1 MSRQRP
7 TWPEIPDALRDLIEA
22 RVGEVTAW
30 TSHDGG
36 YSPGPALTL
45 TTATDRVFVKA
56 ADVTEH
62 PLSADLHRREARTAA
77 LLPST
82 VPAPALRWSVDSDET
97 SDWVV
102 LGFDAVDGR
111 SPRVP
116 WSSDDV
122 RAVAV
127 VVETIAQIPAPA
139 GLPEF
144 SDSMTFDGWR
154 TLAGSDATGI
164 ERYDPWALANL
175 ARLAAIEPTWTEA
188 VAGDVLVHQDL
199 RGDNVL
205 LTGRG
210 AVVVDWPYAS
220 RGAAFC
226 DLVGWLPSLKLE
238 GGPDPEEMVASTRVG
253 READPEALTT
263 LVVALA
269 GYFVSASLQPP
280 PPGIPHVR
288 AFQRAQGE
296 VCLDWLKLRLG

>member
-7 TWPEIPDALRDLIEA
+7 TWPELPDALRDLIQA
-22 RVGEVTAW
+22 RVGQVTTW

-45 TTATDRVFVKA
+45 TTATDRMFVKA
-56 ADVTEH
+56 ADATEH
-62 PLSADLHRREARTAA
+62 PVSADLHRREGRTAA

-82 VPAPALRWSVDSDET
+82 VPAPALRWSADSDEA
-97 SDWVV
+97 SPWVV

-111 SPRVP
+111 SPRDP

-122 RAVAV
+122 RAVAE
-127 VVETIAQIPAPA
+127 VVETIADIPAPA

-144 SDSMTFDGWR
+144 STSMTFDGWR
-154 TLAGSDATGI
+154 TLAGSDAAGI
-164 ERYDPWALANL
+164 ETYDPWTLTNL
-175 ARLAAIEPTWTEA
+175 ERLAAIEPTWTEA

-205 LTGRG
+205 LTDRG

-253 READPEALTT
+253 READPDALTT

-269 GYFVSASLQPP
+269 GFFVSASLQPP

-296 VCLDWLKLRLG
+296 VCLDWLKLRLV

>member
-1 MSRQRP
+1 MTRQRP
-7 TWPEIPDALRDLIEA
+7 TWPELPDNLRGIIETRTGA
-22 RVGEVTAW
+22 VTAW

-45 TTATDRVFVKA
+45 TTATGRVFVKA
-56 ADVTEH
+56 ADAVEH
-62 PLSADLHRREARTAA
+62 PFSADLHRREALTTA
-77 LLPST
+77 LLPSN
-82 VPAPALRWSVDSDET
+82 VPAPALRWSVDSDAA

-116 WSSDDV
+116 WSAEDV
-122 RAVAV
+122 RSVAD
-127 VVETIAQIPAPA
+127 VVETLAAIPAPA

-144 SDSMTFDGWR
+144 RDSMTFDGWR
-154 TLAGSDATGI
+154 SLAGDASGLET
-164 ERYDPWALANL
+164 YDPWAVANL
-175 ARLAAIEPTWTEA
+175 DRLAGIEPSWTEA

-205 LTGRG
+205 LTAGG

-263 LVVALA
+263 FVVALA
-269 GYFVSASLQPP
+269 GFFVHGSLQPP

-296 VCLDWLKLRLG
+296 VCLDWLKVRLG

>member
-1 MSRQRP
+1 MTRPRP
-7 TWPEIPDALRDLIEA
+7 TWPELPADLRGLIEA
-22 RVGEVTAW
+22 RVGEVTEW

-45 TTATDRVFVKA
+45 TTATGRVFVKA
-56 ADVTEH
+56 ADAVEH
-62 PLSADLHRREARTAA
+62 PFSADLHRREARATA
-77 LLPST
+77 LLPSN
-82 VPAPALRWSVDSDET
+82 VPAPALRWFVDSDAS

-102 LGFDAVDGR
+102 LAFDAVDGR
-111 SPRVP
+111 SPRTP
-116 WSSDDV
+116 WSAGDV
-122 RAVAV
+122 RAVAEV
-127 VVETIAQIPAPA
+127 VGTIAEITAPA
-139 GLPEF
+139 GLPAF
-144 SDSMTFDGWR
+144 SDSMTFDGWQG
-154 TLAGSDATGI
+154 LAADATGL
-164 ERYDPWALANL
+164 ETYDPWALANL
-175 ARLAAIEPTWTEA
+175 DRLAGIEPTWTEA
-188 VAGDVLVHQDL
+188 VAGDRLVHQDL

-205 LTGRG
+205 LTEKG

-238 GGPDPEEMVASTRVG
+238 GGPEPEVMVASTRVG

-263 LVVALA
+263 FVVAIA

-288 AFQRAQGE
+288 AFQRSQGV

>member
-7 TWPEIPDALRDLIEA
+7 TWPELPAALRGLIEA

-45 TTATDRVFVKA
+45 TTATGRVFVKA
-56 ADVTEH
+56 ANAVEH
-62 PLSADLHRREARTAA
+62 PFSADLHRREALATA
-77 LLPST
+77 LLPSN
-82 VPAPALRWSVDSDET
+82 VPAPALRWFVDSDAS

-102 LGFDAVDGR
+102 LAFDAVDGR
-111 SPRVP
+111 SPRTP
-116 WSSDDV
+116 WSAEDV
-122 RAVAV
+122 RAVAE
-127 VVETIAQIPAPA
+127 VVEIIAQVPAPA
-139 GLPEF
+139 GLPAF

-154 TLAGSDATGI
+154 TLAADASGLDT
-164 ERYDPWALANL
+164 YDPWAMANL
-175 ARLAAIEPTWTEA
+175 DRLAAIEPSWTEA
-188 VAGDVLVHQDL
+188 VAGDALVHQDL

-205 LTGRG
+205 LTERG

-226 DLVGWLPSLKLE
+226 DLAGWLPSLKLE
-238 GGPDPEEMVASTRVG
+238 GGPGPEEMVASTHVG

-263 LVVALA
+263 FVVAMT

-296 VCLDWLKLRLG
+296 VCLEWLKLRLA